1 MGIAFR
7 FDNHPRVTK
16 QGIMSATNLARL
28 APVEPMQPIH
38 AMEALAQTFRHKR
51 DYPAVDFGN
60 AESATSTIAA
70 IRKTAAARLIAFE
83 FTTRRMKFRIAALY
97 GSAFFNN

>member
-28 APVEPMQPIH
+28 APVEPMQPIY
-38 AMEALAQTFRHKR
+38 AMEILAQTERLLPRASSHLSLPR
-51 DYPAVDFGN
+51 GEWSL
-60 AESATSTIAA
+60 ESLCSTV
-70 IRKTAAARLIAFE
+70 RLSS
-83 FTTRRMKFRIAALY
+83 TT
-97 GSAFFNN
+97 